1 MNRVFKRFY
10 GHDRTIQCLLTK
22 NSVIYRI
29 PIYFEEE
36 QKVLGNYL
44 ELQLGLDFLQKE
56 IRSSQI
62 FRSSDCCPDKNF
74 LHKTLL
80 STKESKQLT

>member
-10 GHDRTIQCLLTK
+10 GHDRTIQCLITK
-22 NSVIYRI
+22 NSVIYKI

-44 ELQLGLDFLQKE
+44 ELQLDLNFLQKE
-56 IRSSQI
+56 IRSRQLY
-62 FRSSDCCPDKNF
+62 RSSDCCSDKNF

-80 STKESKQLT
+80 SNKDSETLS